1 MTFII
6 FTSKC
11 FDLRGDIHGN
21 REDCVLEYPTGRTDT
36 EFIKTIHAIHEKTDK
51 LKQRIIKNQ
60 I

>member
-1 MTFII
+1 METVHQKNAKVFKAVIP
-6 FTSKC
+6 C
-11 FDLRGDIHGN
+11 HY